1 MRSSLSCS
9 VFGVKRL
16 LVILPAAVLLTSC
29 TVMDIVGPRANG
41 EIMTLARQASADQ
54 FSLDDAAAAELRAT
68 QSSQLV
74 AEAQRLCGTDDAGNP
89 PSSCDVSFGDTD
101 LPAGA
106 ADVEAMID
114 QVRAATVTAAGKVPE
129 DSVDLVVSQA
139 IDTVAIA
146 PVEFE
151 GIALDDAPAA
161 DLDSARDMLRREYAL
176 EYGIGLATAWA
187 DDALLARID
196 ALRSAS
202 DARREALT
210 AALEPTGDV
219 PQPLAGYEFAE
230 GGTPTDPAS
239 AAELVQRLNADLVTQ
254 WHHAAAGAD
263 DAQWRD
269 AAIRLAAH
277 AQRA

>member
-1 MRSSLSCS
+1 MSTPSFASLTTLRVGGAPSALYECAS
-9 VFGVKRL
+9 AASLAETVAKLDRDRVPL
-16 LVILPAAVLLTSC
+16 LVVGGGSNLLVADGELDLAAVL
-29 TVMDIVGPRANG
+29 
-41 EIMTLARQASADQ
+41 
-54 FSLDDAAAAELRAT
+54 
-68 QSSQLV
+68 
-74 AEAQRLCGTDDAGNP
+74 
-89 PSSCDVSFGDTD
+89 
-101 LPAGA
+101 
-106 ADVEAMID
+106 
-114 QVRAATVTAAGKVPE
+114 VRN
-129 DSVDLVVSQA
+129 
-139 IDTVAIA
+139 
-146 PVEFE
+146 E